1 MRNTS
6 KWIAAIA
13 VIALAACGGDEGQRV
28 ELGDEPAQAENRRAN
43 WPDGVAARVD
53 SANLY
58 YSNGE
63 YEAAAEVY
71 RDLTEEYPDI
81 STVWFGLYMAE
92 HALGNEEAATAAL
105 ERAESMAPGL
115 GRMHESAESSGMG
128 DMLRGEMP
136 AGHPPLDSM
145 HPQDASGTEESGG

>member
-6 KWIAAIA
+6 KWMVAIAAL
-13 VIALAACGGDEGQRV
+13 ALAACGGDEGERV
-28 ELGDEPAQAENRRAN
+28 ELGEEPTQAENRRAN

-58 YSNGE
+58 YSNGD

-71 RDLTEEYPDI
+71 RDLTEEYPEI

-92 HALGNEEAATAAL
+92 SALGNEEAAAAAL
-105 ERAESMAPGL
+105 EKAEGMAPGL
-115 GRMHESAESSGMG
+115 GQMHEAAESSGMG

-136 AGHPPLDSM
+136 AGHPSLDSM
-145 HPQDASGTEESGG
+145 HPQGGSGMEESGG